1 MFKNFKPCRLLVTV
15 GPSGSG
21 KSFFSRQ
28 VSKRLGYTVLRSD
41 VIRKELFGFPP
52 LYRPT
57 EDERKQLYSPE
68 VTKKVYQ
75 TLIDRASQILS
86 EGRKVIL
93 DATFLKRWQRELVLR
108 RFPSAWFVWIYASE
122 DEIKK
127 RLALREEDPSDADFS
142 VYLKQL
148 NAFEPPEEVLSTFVV
163 RSSEWQRLV
172 PFLRACRT

>member
-1 MFKNFKPCRLLVTV
+1 MFKNFKPCRLLITI
-15 GPSGSG
+15 GFSGSG
-21 KSFFSRQ
+21 KSFFSKQ
-28 VSKRLGYTVLRSD
+28 VSKCFGYTILRSD
-41 VIRKELFGFPP
+41 IIRKELFGFPP

-57 EDERKQLYSPE
+57 EEERKHLYSPE

-75 TLIDRASQILS
+75 TLVDRASQILS
-86 EGRKVIL
+86 EGGKVIL

-108 RFPSAWFVWIYASE
+108 RLPSAWFVWIYACGE
-122 DEIKK
+122 EIKK

-148 NAFEPPEEVLSTFVV
+148 NAFEPPEELLSTFVI
-163 RSSEWQRLV
+163 RSSEWRRLV